1 MFFIAGFSAFM
12 NDNDNKDWEG
22 RRIIVKVVKRDGRV
36 VDYNRNKILIAVRKA
51 NAEVDPFERVSEDDI
66 DGIIASVEG
75 VNRETI
81 QVEDIQ
87 DMIEQKLMAAGKFI
101 LAKT

>member
-1 MFFIAGFSAFM
+1 M
-12 NDNDNKDWEG
+12 
-22 RRIIVKVVKRDGRV
+22 KVVKRDGRV

-75 VNRETI
+75 ENRETI

-87 DMIEQKLMAAGKFI
+87 DMVETGIMEMRGYLFWRRLI
-101 LAKT
+101 LFTVIPVNWFVKQIQQTIRS

>member
-12 NDNDNKDWEG
+12 NDDKDWEG

-75 VNRETI
+75 ENRETI

-87 DMIEQKLMAAGKFI
+87 DMIEQKLMAPGKFI

>member
-36 VDYNRNKILIAVRKA
+36 VD
-51 NAEVDPFERVSEDDI
+51 
-66 DGIIASVEG
+66 
-75 VNRETI
+75 TI
-81 QVEDIQ
+81 VI
-87 DMIEQKLMAAGKFI
+87 KF
-101 LAKT
+101 

>member
-1 MFFIAGFSAFM
+1 M
-12 NDNDNKDWEG
+12 
-22 RRIIVKVVKRDGRV
+22 KVVKRDGRV

-101 LAKT
+101 WRRLILFTVIPVNWFVKQIQQTIRS